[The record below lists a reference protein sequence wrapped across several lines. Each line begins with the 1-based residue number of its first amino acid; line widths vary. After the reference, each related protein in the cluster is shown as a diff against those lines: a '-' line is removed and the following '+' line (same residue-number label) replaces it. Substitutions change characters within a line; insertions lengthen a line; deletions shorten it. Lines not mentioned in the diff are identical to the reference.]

1 MPATVLRL
9 HYITLFDRDLCLLYN
24 GSVLEWNLLTTSGGF
39 YNVEV
44 TEEKVTSTAETPAK
58 VSHES
63 ETRTVF
69 QMETESVPQ
78 NAAESDAQDRRIAG
92 QKKVVKKLAVGQQ
105 MRGKI
110 KRVADFGAFV
120 DIGVGRD
127 GLVHISELSYDRV
140 NKVSDVVSEG
150 QEVDV
155 WIKELDRE
163 RNRISLTMRKPPEV
177 DVATLQPDQ
186 IVEGTISRIVA
197 YGAFVDIG
205 TGREAL
211 LHIREMADGYV
222 KNPADV
228 VSVGAKVQARVIKVD
243 PKTRQVDLSIK
254 VLVSHDEKPASRA
267 AQTAEPAE
275 AEMTEQEEEPVP
287 TAMELALK
295 EALGMEGKEPRW
307 VTRRRQER
315 RKKEATRRREQDD
328 ILSRTL
334 SMHKKWE
341 DVE

>member
-1 MPATVLRL
+1 
-9 HYITLFDRDLCLLYN
+9 
-24 GSVLEWNLLTTSGGF
+24 
-39 YNVEV
+39 VEV
-44 TEEKVTSTAETPAK
+44 TEEKVTSTAETPEKASQEAETK
-58 VSHES
+58 TVS
-63 ETRTVF
+63 
-69 QMETESVPQ
+69 QMETEPAPQ
-78 NAAESDAQDRRIAG
+78 NAAESESPDRRIAG

-105 MRGKI
+105 LRGKI

-127 GLVHISELSYDRV
+127 GLVHISELSYNRV

-177 DVATLQPDQ
+177 DIITLQPDQ
-186 IVEGTISRIVA
+186 IIEGTVSRIVA

-211 LHIREMADGYV
+211 LHVREMAEGYV
-222 KNPADV
+222 KNPGDV
-228 VSVGAKVQARVIKVD
+228 VSVGGKVTAKVIKVD

-254 VLVSHDEKPASRA
+254 DLLPREEREPQPSRGA
-267 AQTAEPAE
+267 RGAVVEPE
-275 AEMTEQEEEPVP
+275 EPEMLEEEEEPVP

-295 EALGMEGKEPRW
+295 EALAMEGKEPRW

>member
-1 MPATVLRL
+1 
-9 HYITLFDRDLCLLYN
+9 
-24 GSVLEWNLLTTSGGF
+24 
-39 YNVEV
+39 VEV

-58 VSHES
+58 ASNEAETESVS
-63 ETRTVF
+63 
-69 QMETESVPQ
+69 QMETESAPQ
-78 NAAESDAQDRRIAG
+78 NVAESESPDRRVAG

-105 MRGKI
+105 LRGKI

-127 GLVHISELSYDRV
+127 GLVHISELSYNRV
-140 NKVSDVVSEG
+140 NKVSDVVAEG

-177 DVATLQPDQ
+177 DIVTLQPDQ
-186 IVEGTISRIVA
+186 IIEGTVSRIVA

-211 LHIREMADGYV
+211 LHVREMADGYV

-228 VSVGAKVQARVIKVD
+228 VSVGAKVTAKVIKVD

-254 VLVSHDEKPASRA
+254 ELIPHEA
-267 AQTAEPAE
+267 APKSQSARPGKVEEPE
-275 AEMTEQEEEPVP
+275 EPEMLEEEEPVP
-287 TAMELALK
+287 TAMEMALK
-295 EALGMEGKEPRW
+295 EALAMEGKEPRW

-341 DVE
+341 EVE

>member
-1 MPATVLRL
+1 M
-9 HYITLFDRDLCLLYN
+9 
-24 GSVLEWNLLTTSGGF
+24 
-39 YNVEV
+39 EV
-44 TEEKVTSTAETPAK
+44 TEEKVTSTAETP
-58 VSHES
+58 
-63 ETRTVF
+63 ETASTEVGTAAVP
-69 QMETESVPQ
+69 QMETNSIPQ
-78 NAAESDAQDRRIAG
+78 NEAGSETQEQPASG

-105 MRGKI
+105 LRGKI
-110 KRVADFGAFV
+110 KRVAEFGAFV

-127 GLVHISELSYDRV
+127 GLVHISELSYNRV
-140 NKVSDVVSEG
+140 NKVADVVAEG

-177 DVATLQPDQ
+177 DVAALQPDQ
-186 IVEGTISRIVA
+186 VIEGTVTRIVP

-211 LHIREMADGYV
+211 LHVREMADGYV
-222 KNPADV
+222 KSPADI
-228 VSVGAKVQARVIKVD
+228 VSVGGKIQAKIIKID

-254 VLVSHDEKPASRA
+254 VLTPRREEKVA
-267 AQTAEPAE
+267 APEIPEEP
-275 AEMTEQEEEPVP
+275 EQVEEEEFVP

-295 EALGMEGKEPRW
+295 EALAAEGKEPRW

-315 RKKEATRRREQDD
+315 RKKEETRRREQDD

-334 SMHKKWE
+334 SLHKNWGDGE
-341 DVE
+341 

>member
-1 MPATVLRL
+1 
-9 HYITLFDRDLCLLYN
+9 
-24 GSVLEWNLLTTSGGF
+24 
-39 YNVEV
+39 VEV
-44 TEEKVTSTAETPAK
+44 TEEKVTSTAETPSKA
-58 VSHES
+58 SPEA
-63 ETRTVF
+63 ETRTVS
-69 QMETESVPQ
+69 QMETESAPQ
-78 NAAESDAQDRRIAG
+78 NAAESESPDRRIAG

-105 MRGKI
+105 LRGKI

-127 GLVHISELSYDRV
+127 GLVHISELSYNRV

-177 DVATLQPDQ
+177 DIDTVQPDQ
-186 IVEGTISRIVA
+186 IIEGTVSRIVA

-211 LHIREMADGYV
+211 LHVREMADGYV
-222 KNPADV
+222 KNPGDV
-228 VSVGAKVQARVIKVD
+228 VSVGAKITAKVIKVD

-254 VLVSHDEKPASRA
+254 VLLPHNDAPPPKSQSGRPARVE
-267 AQTAEPAE
+267 EPE
-275 AEMTEQEEEPVP
+275 EPEMIEEEEPVP
-287 TAMELALK
+287 TAMEMALK
-295 EALGMEGKEPRW
+295 EALAMEGKEPRW

-315 RKKEATRRREQDD
+315 RKKDADRRREQED

-334 SMHKKWE
+334 TMHNRRE
-341 DVE
+341 EVE

>member
-1 MPATVLRL
+1 M
-9 HYITLFDRDLCLLYN
+9 
-24 GSVLEWNLLTTSGGF
+24 
-39 YNVEV
+39 EV
-44 TEEKVTSTAETPAK
+44 TEEKVTSTAETPTEA
-58 VSHES
+58 SHEA
-63 ETRTVF
+63 ETKTVS
-69 QMETESVPQ
+69 QMETESAPQ
-78 NAAESDAQDRRIAG
+78 NAAESESPDRRIAG

-105 MRGKI
+105 LRGKI

-127 GLVHISELSYDRV
+127 GLVHISELSYNRV

-177 DVATLQPDQ
+177 DIVTLQPDQ
-186 IVEGTISRIVA
+186 ILEGTVSRIVA

-211 LHIREMADGYV
+211 LHVREMADGYV
-222 KNPADV
+222 KNPGDV
-228 VSVGAKVQARVIKVD
+228 VSVGAKVTAKVIKVD

-254 VLVSHDEKPASRA
+254 DLIPHEEKPARA
-267 AQTAEPAE
+267 SKVEEPE
-275 AEMTEQEEEPVP
+275 EPEMLEEEEEPVP
-287 TAMELALK
+287 TAMEMALK
-295 EALGMEGKEPRW
+295 EALAMEGKEPRW

-315 RKKEATRRREQDD
+315 RKKEATRRREQED